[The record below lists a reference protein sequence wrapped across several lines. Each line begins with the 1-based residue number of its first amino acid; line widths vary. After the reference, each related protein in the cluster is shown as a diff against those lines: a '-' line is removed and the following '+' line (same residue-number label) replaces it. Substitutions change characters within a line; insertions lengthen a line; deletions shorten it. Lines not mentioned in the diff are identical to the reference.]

1 MNSLIVTTLLKLII
15 KRDRFTIFLLF
26 NLDTLLLLNLRT
38 LLLLKIQNQRITIT
52 INQFDDLTKEV
63 VISRNLYNLFFLK
76 IKRTNQKRK

>member
-63 VISRNLYNLFFLK
+63 VISRNLFNLFFLK

>member
-15 KRDRFTIFLLF
+15 KGDRFTIFLLF

>member
-38 LLLLKIQNQRITIT
+38 LFLLKIQNQRITTT